1 MMMTEIKSILKNRSW
16 TKQIMPKNIYLDY
29 ASTTPVD
36 PRVLKAMQPYW
47 TENFGNPSSLY
58 QLGRISNQAIAEA
71 RQKVSAILNCQP
83 EEIIFTGSGT
93 SSINL
98 ALKGFALA
106 KEKIHL
112 ITSAIEHH
120 AVFDTAEYL
129 HKQGHA
135 VSILPVDAGGLVS
148 LTDLQAA
155 ITDQTELISIMM
167 ANNEI
172 GSLQPIREIGSWLE
186 KTNKERIKNNL
197 PKIFFHTDACQAAG
211 ALDLD
216 VQKLHVDMLTINGSK
231 IYGPK
236 GTGLLY
242 AKRGTHL
249 NALIHGG
256 GQEKNLLSGT
266 ENVPGIVGLATAL
279 DLAEKNRI
287 KESARLSKLR
297 DWLIKE
303 ILDKIPKTILNG
315 HASKR
320 LPNNVNVGI
329 LDVEGEAMLLYLDE
343 AGIQASTGS
352 ACTSTTLD
360 PSHVI
365 TALGCPYEVAHGSM
379 RFTLGKNTSKQDL
392 EYLIGKLTDIVAKLR
407 QASPVKIDTS
417 EVAKSIKNAPREI
430 TNL

>member
-1 MMMTEIKSILKNRSW
+1 
-16 TKQIMPKNIYLDY
+16 
-29 ASTTPVD
+29 
-36 PRVLKAMQPYW
+36 MQPYW

-58 QLGRISNQAIAEA
+58 RLGRISAQAIQDA
-71 RQKVSAILNCQP
+71 RQKAAKALNCQP

-98 ALKGFALA
+98 ALKGLIAS

-120 AVFDTAEYL
+120 AVLDTAEYL
-129 HKQGHA
+129 HKQGHE
-135 VSILPVDAGGLVS
+135 VSILPVDAEGLVR
-148 LTDLQAA
+148 LDDLQKT
-155 ITDQTELISIMM
+155 ITDKTELVSIMM

-172 GSLQPIREIGSWLE
+172 GTLQPIRAIGTWLE
-186 KTNKERIKNNL
+186 KINKERVKKNL
-197 PKIFFHTDACQAAG
+197 PKIYFHTDACQAAG

-216 VQKLHVDMLTINGSK
+216 VKKLHVDMLTINGSK

-242 AKRGTHL
+242 SKRGTHL
-249 NALIHGG
+249 SSLIHGG

-266 ENVPGIVGLATAL
+266 ENVPGIVGLAAAL
-279 DLAEKNRI
+279 ELAAKNSV

-303 ILDKIPKTILNG
+303 ILEKISKTRLNG
-315 HASKR
+315 HISQR
-320 LPNNVNVGI
+320 LPNNINI
-329 LDVEGEAMLLYLDE
+329 AFLDIEGEAMLLHLDE
-343 AGIQASTGS
+343 VGIQASTGS
-352 ACTSTTLD
+352 ACTSATLE

-365 TALGCPYEVAHGSM
+365 RALGCPYEVAHGSM
-379 RFTLGKNTSKQDL
+379 RFSLGKHTTKKDL
-392 EYLIGKLTDIVAKLR
+392 EYLVSKLPNIVDKLR
-407 QASPVKIDTS
+407 HASPVKIDMK
-417 EVAKSIKNAPREI
+417 EVEKSVKNAPREI